1 MYFFFAEDE
10 YRTVTAIGYD
20 EVVLDQLMERIVR
33 DEYRVQ
39 TIVTEVTTSYLF
51 THRRVNK

>member
-1 MYFFFAEDE
+1 MVPDARGPFVARQLE
-10 YRTVTAIGYD
+10 GYD